1 MPTVSQIRM
10 QAAANSA
17 NSAMAKPG
25 SMPGSS
31 ASSGGFEAFLAA
43 LDQTQMAR
51 LNARG
56 NSDRFAN
63 QNALPVATRG
73 QNLPTSSQNP
83 LDTAKSSDP
92 LQLLMAQLLAQS
104 LAVQNA
110 ALPNSNSLDK
120 ASLGESSNQS
130 MTVQALMANLNA
142 QAAGGSS
149 QDLMAL
155 MGQQIDSKQAALISQ
170 ALTKA
175 MKESGQSP
183 DALMQ
188 SQVAALL
195 QSLQGGAA
203 QNPQNPL
210 LNQTNTQTPAQIAS
224 AIQAFAQK
232 NGISLPPELQT
243 QLTSLINQGNEQASG
258 IKLLGVQGDATL
270 QAGTVDPTKATTIQN
285 LTEANKAQVVPGA
298 ITSAA
303 EKLQKGKTLETPLA
317 LNAVNDKFRNPKSGG
332 LIDDAISA
340 IAKVQ
345 NESVKST
352 QIENLSEQDN
362 FAQADLNVL
371 SAANSNS
378 GLMRLDSNPTASAQ
392 RMELKASDV
401 SLISGP
407 LHTEVMGAAKSGG
420 GRILLELTPPEQGTI
435 RIDLR
440 INSAGQAHLIVEGA
454 SDATKSRLD
463 QGGQNLKNEFA
474 QMGLNLSL
482 DLRQGTQ
489 SQHMRDQASFGSR
502 QPGYASFSSD
512 TRGLG
517 SVASVNSIGSGDN
530 RENSSTVHL
539 YA

>member
-10 QAAANSA
+10 QAAANSV

-31 ASSGGFEAFLAA
+31 ATPGGFEAFLAA

-51 LNARG
+51 LSARRD
-56 NSDRFAN
+56 SDRFGG
-63 QNALPVATRG
+63 QNALPGALRG
-73 QNLPTSSQNP
+73 QNLPTSVKN
-83 LDTAKSSDP
+83 SSDPAKNSEP
-92 LQLLMAQLLAQS
+92 LQLLMAQLAAQS
-104 LAVQNA
+104 LAAQNA
-110 ALPNSNSLDK
+110 AVQTFNAANQ
-120 ASLGESSNQS
+120 ASLGTNGSN
-130 MTVQALMANLNA
+130 T
-142 QAAGGSS
+142 
-149 QDLMAL
+149 DLMAL
-155 MGQQIDSKQAALISQ
+155 MGQVGQPIDAKQAALISQ

-175 MKESGQSP
+175 MKASGQTP
-183 DALMQ
+183 DAMMQ

-195 QSLQGGAA
+195 QSIQGGAVQKS
-203 QNPQNPL
+203 QNSL
-210 LNQTNTQTPAQIAS
+210 LNQTNNQTPAQIAS

-243 QLTSLINQGNEQASG
+243 QLTILINQGNDQASG

-298 ITSAA
+298 MTSSA

-317 LNAVNDKFRNPKSGG
+317 LNAISDKSRNPKSGT

-340 IAKVQ
+340 MAKAQ

-352 QIENLSEQDN
+352 HVDHLSAQDN
-362 FAQADLNVL
+362 LTQPDFNVL
-371 SAANSNS
+371 GAANSNG
-378 GLMRLDSNPTASAQ
+378 GLIRLDGNPTASAQ
-392 RMELKASDV
+392 KLELKASDV
-401 SLISGP
+401 SLLSGP
-407 LHTEVMGAAKSGG
+407 LHSEVMSAAKSGG
-420 GRILLELTPPEQGTI
+420 GRIMLELTPPEQGTI

-489 SQHMRDQASFGSR
+489 SQHMRDQASFGGR
-502 QPGYASFSSD
+502 QPGYTGISSN
-512 TRGLG
+512 TQGLS
-517 SVASVNSIGSGDN
+517 SVVSVNSIGSGDN
-530 RENSSTVHL
+530 RENSSAVHL